1 MAYYKDRQDGLV
13 YSTDHGR
20 MCPGCERPADQCI
33 CATDELIPA
42 GDGIVRVQLQTK
54 GRKGKGVTVITG
66 APAGKAELKRLGRE
80 LKARCGCGGTVKDGV
95 IEIQGDK
102 RDQVIDL
109 LKAKG
114 WQVKKAGG

>member
-1 MAYYKDRQDGLV
+1 MAYNKDRQDGLV

-20 MCPGCERPADQCI
+20 MCPGCSRPVDQCI
-33 CATDELIPA
+33 CTADEQIQA
-42 GDGIVRVQLQTK
+42 GDGIVRVMLQTK

-66 APAGKAELKRLGRE
+66 VPVTKAELKRLGRE

-102 RDQVIDL
+102 RDQLVEV

-114 WQVKKAGG
+114 WTVKKAGG